1 MRAIKVGD
9 QVRVVRKTI
18 YQDFRSVRTNDGAD
32 LENKIGIVKRVD
44 SRSGP
49 GIVAVKFPEIKD
61 DYGWAFAITDVQKIT
76 EEEFLT
82 EEDFII

>member
-9 QVRVVRKTI
+9 QVRAVRKTI

-44 SRSGP
+44 NRSGT
-49 GIVAVKFPEIKD
+49 GIVSVKFPEIKD